1 MNSKLKAEIIVRF
14 VSDNLGVDEYR
25 DFFEY
30 NDLGIPLSV
39 AVKFN
44 LCTLTDEGIKELNET
59 YSDLCSYVGIDDTY
73 EYKSEEDF
81 MADIGDLD
89 IDEE

>member
-1 MNSKLKAEIIVRF
+1 MESKLKAEIIVRF

-30 NDLGIPLSV
+30 NDLGIPLAV
-39 AVKFN
+39 ALKFD
-44 LCTLTDEGIKELNET
+44 LCTLTDGGIKELNET
-59 YSDLCSYVGIDDTY
+59 YSSLCSYVGIDDTY